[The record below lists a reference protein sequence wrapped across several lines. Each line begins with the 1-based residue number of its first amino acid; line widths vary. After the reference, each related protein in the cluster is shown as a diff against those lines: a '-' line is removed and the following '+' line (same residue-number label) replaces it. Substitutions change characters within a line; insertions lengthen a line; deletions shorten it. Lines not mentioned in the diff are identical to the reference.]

1 MSTNELDIT
10 NSRNSRLLADSFSN
24 SRDCDDGDTSNESA
38 DENESADLAL
48 EAHFQL
54 KSRRSS
60 SHSLI
65 NERLSVCSVSKL
77 KKKDFLFDFFI
88 IKFVI

>member
-1 MSTNELDIT
+1 MMSTPSTILTT
-10 NSRNSRLLADSFSN
+10 NDLSEVPTSTNSRLLADSFSN

-48 EAHFQL
+48 ETHFQL

-65 NERLSVCSVSKL
+65 NERLSVCSVSK
-77 KKKDFLFDFFI
+77 DYLFKI
-88 IKFVI
+88 IS